1 MKAIIITGYIAE
13 LIAAILATFYFTK
26 YKNTSL
32 RFFVVYLWY
41 VVIQEAFTYF
51 FLPLGFFRFE
61 LINLYGFITPLY
73 VIWTCKSFLS
83 SSKSRKIL
91 STFILIVCVLNL
103 TEWAIKGI
111 HNEPWTISKIT
122 GPLLCVASFTIY
134 LTSLFKLETVI
145 NPFKDIFTYF
155 LLGFTLFSVAS
166 PIILLGRIFYLDNYT
181 MSVNLSYIMGTVV
194 ILMYLIFAFG
204 FYWGDKITSPSPA
217 IKNS

>member
-1 MKAIIITGYIAE
+1 MLIILGHVCQ
-13 LIAAILATFYFTK
+13 LIAALLAIFYFSK
-26 YKNTSL
+26 YKCSPL
-32 RFFVVYLWY
+32 KPFLFYLWY
-41 VVIQEAFTYF
+41 VVLNEISAYLLLSSGTI
-51 FLPLGFFRFE
+51 RFE
-61 LINLYGFITPLY
+61 LTNLYGFITPMY

-83 SSKSRKIL
+83 SNKSRNIL
-91 STFILIVCVLNL
+91 TAFIVIVCTLNL

-111 HNEPWTISKIT
+111 HNEPWTLSKIT

-166 PIILLGRIFYLDNYT
+166 PIILLGRIFYLDNYS

-194 ILMYLIFAFG
+194 ILMYVIFAFG
-204 FYWGDKITSPSPA
+204 FYWGDKIASPSHSV
-217 IKNS
+217 KNR